1 MPNCLDFYYH
11 FTLNYQGDED
21 MMTGSEFVKKI
32 GKDNEGLFRASEL
45 MVKAYFDSK
54 PSQEELTEHFIG
66 RMVNEKLNMVG
77 VAKAVAEADVDT
89 DPEELTMLSKQ
100 VLDEAIHFK
109 LVKEVVEHV
118 TGKPV
123 NVAEAVAAEKAKPT
137 AKGASLL
144 SKYGE
149 LDDVVLSTYQFIAEG
164 RAERNWDMMA
174 ACIEDEFISKR
185 YARIARDEGFHS
197 TIGARKLEKL
207 CTTPEVQSRVESL
220 ARQMRQDL
228 YEVCC
233 ANSKPTEEARQIFEQ
248 AYAH

>member
-1 MPNCLDFYYH
+1 ML
-11 FTLNYQGDED
+11 
-21 MMTGSEFVKKI
+21 TGSEFVKKI
-32 GKDNEGLFRASEL
+32 SQDNEGLFRASEL

-54 PSQEELTEHFIG
+54 PTKEELTEHFIG

-77 VAKAVAEADVDT
+77 VAKAIANADLDA
-89 DPEELTMLSKQ
+89 DPEEMTLLAKQ
-100 VLDEAIHFK
+100 AMDEAVHFK
-109 LVKEVVEHV
+109 MVKEVVEYV

-123 NVAEAVAAEKAKPT
+123 DVGAAVRAEKAKPT

-149 LDDVVLSTYQFIAEG
+149 LDDVVFSTYQLIAEG

-207 CTTPEVQSRVESL
+207 CTTPEVQERVESL

-233 ANSKPTEEARQIFEQ
+233 ANSKPTEEARKIFEE
-248 AYAH
+248 AYVH

>member
-1 MPNCLDFYYH
+1 ML
-11 FTLNYQGDED
+11 
-21 MMTGSEFVKKI
+21 TGSEFVKKVSQ
-32 GKDNEGLFRASEL
+32 DNEGLFRASEL

-54 PSQEELTEHFIG
+54 PTKEELTEHFIG

-77 VAKAVAEADVDT
+77 VAKAIANADLDA
-89 DPEELTMLSKQ
+89 DPEEMTLLAKQ
-100 VLDEAIHFK
+100 AMDEAVHFK
-109 LVKEVVEHV
+109 MVKEVVEYV

-123 NVAEAVAAEKAKPT
+123 DVGAAVRAEKAKPT

-149 LDDVVLSTYQFIAEG
+149 LDDVVLSTYQLIAEG

-207 CTTPEVQSRVESL
+207 CTTPEVQERVESL

-233 ANSKPTEEARQIFEQ
+233 ANSKPTEEARKIFEE
-248 AYAH
+248 AYVH

>member
-1 MPNCLDFYYH
+1 ML
-11 FTLNYQGDED
+11 
-21 MMTGSEFVKKI
+21 TGSEFVKKVSQ
-32 GKDNEGLFRASEL
+32 DNEGLFRASEL

-54 PSQEELTEHFIG
+54 PTQEELTEHFIG

-77 VAKAVAEADVDT
+77 VAKAIANADLDA
-89 DPEELTMLSKQ
+89 DPEEMTLLAKQ
-100 VLDEAIHFK
+100 AMDEAVHFK
-109 LVKEVVEHV
+109 MVKEVVEYV

-123 NVAEAVAAEKAKPT
+123 DVGAAVRAEKAKPT

-149 LDDVVLSTYQFIAEG
+149 LDDVVLSTYQLIAEG

-207 CTTPEVQSRVESL
+207 CTTPEVQERVESL

-233 ANSKPTEEARQIFEQ
+233 ANSKPTEEARKIFEE
-248 AYAH
+248 AYVH

>member
-1 MPNCLDFYYH
+1 ML
-11 FTLNYQGDED
+11 
-21 MMTGSEFVKKI
+21 TGTEFVQKLKQ
-32 GKDNEGLFRASEL
+32 DNEALFRASEL

-54 PSQEELTEHFIG
+54 PSQDELTEHFVG
-66 RMVNEKLNMVG
+66 RMVNERLNMVG
-77 VAKAVAEADVDT
+77 VSQAIAQAGMDT
-89 DPEELTMLSKQ
+89 DPEELTLLAKQ
-100 VLDEAIHFK
+100 AMDEAIHFK

-118 TGKPV
+118 TGQPV
-123 NVAEAVAAEKAKPT
+123 DVDAAIRAEKAKPT

-174 ACIEDEFISKR
+174 ECIDDEFISKR

-207 CTTPEVQSRVESL
+207 CVSPEIQARVEAL
-220 ARQMRQDL
+220 ANEMRKDL
-228 YEVCC
+228 YAVCC
-233 ANSKPTEEARQIFEQ
+233 ANSKPTAEAQAIFEQ
-248 AYAH
+248 AYTH

>member
-1 MPNCLDFYYH
+1 ML
-11 FTLNYQGDED
+11 
-21 MMTGSEFVKKI
+21 TGSEFVKKVSQ
-32 GKDNEGLFRASEL
+32 DNEGLFRASEL

-54 PSQEELTEHFIG
+54 PTKEELTEHFIG

-77 VAKAVAEADVDT
+77 VAKAIANADLDA
-89 DPEELTMLSKQ
+89 DPEEMTLLAKQ
-100 VLDEAIHFK
+100 AMDEAVHFK
-109 LVKEVVEHV
+109 MVKEVVEYV

-123 NVAEAVAAEKAKPT
+123 DVGAAVRAEKAKPT

-149 LDDVVLSTYQFIAEG
+149 LDDVVLSTYQLIAEG

-207 CTTPEVQSRVESL
+207 CTTPEVQERVESL

-233 ANSKPTEEARQIFEQ
+233 ANSKPTEEARKIFEE
-248 AYAH
+248 AYLH

>member
-1 MPNCLDFYYH
+1 ML
-11 FTLNYQGDED
+11 
-21 MMTGSEFVKKI
+21 TGSDFVKKL
-32 GKDNEGLFRASEL
+32 GQENEGLFRASEL

-66 RMVNEKLNMVG
+66 RMVNERMNMVG
-77 VAKAVAEADVDT
+77 VAKSVANADMDT
-89 DPEELTMLSKQ
+89 DPEELTLLTKQ
-100 VLDEAIHFK
+100 AMDEAIHFK

-118 TGKPV
+118 TGAPV
-123 NVAEAVAAEKAKPT
+123 NVDAAIAKEKSKPT

-164 RAERNWDMMA
+164 RAARNWDMMA

-207 CTTPEVQSRVESL
+207 CTSSEVQTRVESL
-220 ARQMRQDL
+220 ARRMRQDL

-233 ANSKPTEEARQIFEQ
+233 SNSMPTEEARKIFEES
-248 AYAH
+248 YIH